1 MRSRYSAFALGDAR
15 YLLDTWHPSTR
26 PTALD
31 LDPDVRWTGLDVLTT
46 RGGLLLDAEGTVEFA
61 AHYVIAG
68 GGAGTVIAGGG
79 AGARRSATQ
88 HERSR
93 FLRERGRW
101 TYLDGVSLG

>member
-26 PTALD
+26 PAALD
-31 LDPDVRWTGLDVLTT
+31 LDPDVRWTGLDVLATT
-46 RGGLLLDAEGTVEFA
+46 GGLLLDAEGTVEFA
-61 AHYVIAG
+61 AHYVIR
-68 GGAGTVIAGGG
+68 GAGP
-79 AGARRSATQ
+79 RRTGTQ

-93 FLRERGRW
+93 FLREAGRW

>member
-1 MRSRYSAFALGDAR
+1 MRARYSAFALGNAR

-46 RGGLLLDAEGTVEFA
+46 TGGLLLDAEGTVEFA
-61 AHYVIAG
+61 AHYCRESRS
-68 GGAGTVIAGGG
+68 GAGHTG
-79 AGARRSATQ
+79 TQ

-93 FLRERGRW
+93 FLREDGRW